1 MIFTPT
7 QKELFNKNIEA
18 LSNILLKESLKKIKS
33 SKFEL
38 ILGKDNLDINLKDT
52 SDNTFLYENVIDE
65 LNSMLNTYNDKYLL
79 YPVLYFYGFGNGIL
93 FKALLQNKNHQHIVV
108 FEKDI
113 EIIWIMFHILDFSNE
128 LQSARLMVLE
138 TSSLDI
144 ELFSNFCSSK
154 PFFQFS
160 RIYFLELMSHYYER
174 FHEDILGLNKKLAEN
189 FKNSIVSHG
198 NDPLDTLQGIE
209 QFVYN
214 LPSMITHPSY
224 KELLSKRKGIS
235 DTAIIVSTGPSLTK
249 QLPLLKKYAS
259 KATIFCADSSYPIL
273 AKHGIKPDYVLSLER
288 IPLTSEF
295 FNNDFGEFDKDI
307 MFIVKSV
314 THPHTIKYLQK
325 NNRAFILVSTYASFI
340 QYLKLD
346 YFGYFNMG
354 FSVAHMACYLS
365 LHLNHKNII
374 FIGQDLAY
382 AENGNSHPDDYQ
394 NSANYESQMYEHILT
409 EAYGGKGEVKTH
421 HVWLMF
427 KQNLEQDIE
436 KIQKYLDTKVYN
448 CTEGGARIK
457 GAIEKPFLWACENLL
472 DKDLNK
478 PFEKLEPLSLNKQN
492 EFLLKA
498 YYKVYQSIKHC
509 RDFNDNF
516 IKVYD
521 KIKNSFM
528 SLQNSQKNEIFIQEI
543 IQDIDKTK
551 TQINEIF
558 IQEIIQDIDKTKT
571 QIDELYNTQKDLIQI
586 LGPLLTQFE
595 LNLARIYVLNPKTK
609 EDAFNKSILW
619 IKEHLEFMELVYG
632 HIKAQENALIKN
644 ILPLEE
650 KLKERKLDKWMERV
664 RR

>member
-1 MIFTPT
+1 MTFTPT
-7 QKELFNKNIEA
+7 QKELFNKNIES
-18 LSNILLKESLKKIKS
+18 LSNILLKESLKEIQS

-113 EIIWIMFHILDFSNE
+113 EIIWIMFHILDFSSE
-128 LQSARLMVLE
+128 LQSARLMVLQ

-144 ELFSNFCSSK
+144 EFFSNFCSSK

-189 FKNSIVSHG
+189 FKNSIVSYG
-198 NDPLDTLQGIE
+198 NDPLDALQGIE

-214 LPSMITHPSY
+214 LPQMITHPSY
-224 KELLSKRKGIS
+224 KELLSKRKNLS

-249 QLPLLKKYAS
+249 QLPLLKKYAN

-273 AKHGIKPDYVLSLER
+273 AKHGIKPDYVCMLER
-288 IPLTSEF
+288 TEITAEF
-295 FNNDFGEFDKDI
+295 FNHDFGEFDNGI
-307 MFIVKSV
+307 CFIIKSIV
-314 THPHTIKYLQK
+314 HPNAINYLTKKTDNFTI
-325 NNRAFILVSTYASFI
+325 VSTYASFI

-409 EAYGGKGEVKTH
+409 TAYGGNGKVETH
-421 HVWLMF
+421 SIWLLF
-427 KQNLEQDIE
+427 KNWFENEMIPNTR
-436 KIQKYLDTKVYN
+436 KMGITTYN
-448 CTEGGARIK
+448 CTEGGARIE
-457 GAIEKPFLWACENLL
+457 GTIEKPFLWACENLL
-472 DKDLNK
+472 HKDLNK

-509 RDFNDNF
+509 RDFSKILSNDF
-516 IKVYD
+516 EKIQSVYL
-521 KIKNSFM
+521 
-528 SLQNSQKNEIFIQEI
+528 SLNEKE
-543 IQDIDKTK
+543 
-551 TQINEIF
+551 E
-558 IQEIIQDIDKTKT
+558 
-571 QIDELYNTQKDLIQI
+571 Y
-586 LGPLLTQFE
+586 
-595 LNLARIYVLNPKTK
+595 LNLAIEKIDEFKNKL
-609 EDAFNKSILW
+609 EDIKQMQDLYEILS
-619 IKEHLEFMELVYG
+619 
-632 HIKAQENALIKN
+632 
-644 ILPLEE
+644 PL
-650 KLKERKLDKWMERV
+650 L
-664 RR
+664 

>member
-1 MIFTPT
+1 
-7 QKELFNKNIEA
+7 
-18 LSNILLKESLKKIKS
+18 
-33 SKFEL
+33 
-38 ILGKDNLDINLKDT
+38 
-52 SDNTFLYENVIDE
+52 
-65 LNSMLNTYNDKYLL
+65 LL

-113 EIIWIMFHILDFSNE
+113 EIIWIMFHILDFSHE
-128 LQSARLMVLE
+128 LQNARLIVLQ

-144 ELFSNFCSSK
+144 EFFSNFCSSK

-198 NDPLDTLQGIE
+198 NDPLDALQGIE

-273 AKHGIKPDYVLSLER
+273 AKHGIKPDYVCMLER
-288 IPLTSEF
+288 TEITAEF

-307 MFIVKSV
+307 VFVCSGV
-314 THPHTIKYLQK
+314 VHPKAIEYLKGRNRKYLIIP
-325 NNRAFILVSTYASFI
+325 R
-340 QYLKLD
+340 YLYFPIYIKLK
-346 YFGYFNMG
+346 YFDFLYNTP
-354 FSVAHMACYLS
+354 SVAHMSYFLS
-365 LHLNHKNII
+365 VLLNHKNII
-374 FIGQDLAY
+374 LIGQDLAY

-409 EAYGGKGEVKTH
+409 EAYGGKKEIKTH
-421 HVWLMF
+421 EVWIFF
-427 KQNLEQDIE
+427 KQILEAMI
-436 KIQKYLDTKVYN
+436 IKYHITTYN
-448 CTEGGARIK
+448 CTEGGARIE
-457 GAIEKPFLWACENLL
+457 GTIEKPFLWACENLL

-498 YYKVYQSIKHC
+498 YYKVCKSIKHC
-509 RDFNDNF
+509 RDFSKILSNDFEKIQSIYLSLNEKEEYLNLAIEKIDGF
-516 IKVYD
+516 KNKLEDIKQMQDLYE
-521 KIKNSFM
+521 I
-528 SLQNSQKNEIFIQEI
+528 LQ
-543 IQDIDKTK
+543 
-551 TQINEIF
+551 
-558 IQEIIQDIDKTKT
+558 
-571 QIDELYNTQKDLIQI
+571 
-586 LGPLLTQFE
+586 PLRTQFE

>member
-1 MIFTPT
+1 MTFTPT

-18 LSNILLKESLKKIKS
+18 LSNILLKESLKEIKS

-65 LNSMLNTYNDKYLL
+65 FNSMLNTYNDKYLL

-128 LQSARLMVLE
+128 LQSARLMILE
-138 TSSLDI
+138 NDKLQTQDYT
-144 ELFSNFCSSK
+144 ELCSSK

-174 FHEDILGLNKKLAEN
+174 FHEDVLELNKKLVQY
-189 FKNSIVSHG
+189 FKDSIISHG
-198 NDPLDTLQGIE
+198 NDPLDALQGIE

-214 LPSMITHPSY
+214 LPQMITHPSY

-273 AKHGIKPDYVLSLER
+273 AKHGIKPDYVCMLER
-288 IPLTSEF
+288 TEITAEF
-295 FNNDFGEFDKDI
+295 FNHDFGEFDKDI
-307 MFIVKSV
+307 VFICAGVV
-314 THPHTIKYLQK
+314 HPKAIEYLKGGNRKYLIMP
-325 NNRAFILVSTYASFI
+325 R
-340 QYLKLD
+340 YLYFPIYIKLNK
-346 YFGYFNMG
+346 YFYFLYNTP
-354 FSVAHMACYLS
+354 SVAHMSYFLS
-365 LHLNHKNII
+365 ALLNHKNII
-374 FIGQDLAY
+374 LIGQDLAY
-382 AENGNSHPDDYQ
+382 AKNGNSHPDDYQ

-409 EAYGGKGEVKTH
+409 KAYGGKEEVKTH
-421 HVWLMF
+421 EAWIFF
-427 KQNLEQDIE
+427 KQILETMI
-436 KIQKYLDTKVYN
+436 IKYSITTYN
-448 CTEGGARIK
+448 CTEGGARIE
-457 GAIEKPFLWACENLL
+457 GTIEKPFLWACENLL

-509 RDFNDNF
+509 RDFSKILSNDFEN
-516 IKVYD
+516 IQSIYL
-521 KIKNSFM
+521 
-528 SLQNSQKNEIFIQEI
+528 SLNEKEE
-543 IQDIDKTK
+543 DINLAIEK
-551 TQINEIF
+551 
-558 IQEIIQDIDKTKT
+558 
-571 QIDELYNTQKDLIQI
+571 IDEFKNKLEDIKQMQDLYEI
-586 LGPLLTQFE
+586 LQPLRTQFE
-595 LNLARIYVLNPKTK
+595 LNLARI
-609 EDAFNKSILW
+609 
-619 IKEHLEFMELVYG
+619 
-632 HIKAQENALIKN
+632 
-644 ILPLEE
+644 
-650 KLKERKLDKWMERV
+650 
-664 RR
+664 

>member
-1 MIFTPT
+1 
-7 QKELFNKNIEA
+7 
-18 LSNILLKESLKKIKS
+18 
-33 SKFEL
+33 
-38 ILGKDNLDINLKDT
+38 
-52 SDNTFLYENVIDE
+52 
-65 LNSMLNTYNDKYLL
+65 
-79 YPVLYFYGFGNGIL
+79 GNGIL

-113 EIIWIMFHILDFSNE
+113 EIIWVIFHILDFSNE
-128 LQSARLMVLE
+128 LQNARLMVLE
-138 TSSLDI
+138 NDKLQTQDYT
-144 ELFSNFCSSK
+144 ELCSSK

-174 FHEDILGLNKKLAEN
+174 FHEDVLELNKKLAEN
-189 FKNSIVSHG
+189 FKNIILRNG
-198 NDPLDTLQGIE
+198 NDPLDALQGIE

-214 LPSMITHPSY
+214 LPQMITHPSY
-224 KELLSKRKGIS
+224 KELLSKRKNLS

-273 AKHGIKPDYVLSLER
+273 AKHGIKPDYVCMLER
-288 IPLTSEF
+288 TELTAEF
-295 FNNDFGEFDKDI
+295 FNHDFGEFDKDI
-307 MFIVKSV
+307 VFICAGVV
-314 THPHTIKYLQK
+314 HPKAIE
-325 NNRAFILVSTYASFI
+325 
-340 QYLKLD
+340 YLKGGNLVITQKVLAFPYYINLKD
-346 YFGYFNMG
+346 FSYAAVGL
-354 FSVAHMACYLS
+354 SVAHTLSYLATYLS
-365 LHLNHKNII
+365 HKNII

-409 EAYGGKGEVKTH
+409 EAYGGNGKVETH
-421 HVWLMF
+421 SIWLLF
-427 KQNLEQDIE
+427 KNWFENEMIPNTR
-436 KIQKYLDTKVYN
+436 KMGITTYN
-448 CTEGGARIK
+448 CTEGGARIE
-457 GAIEKPFLWACENLL
+457 GTIEKPFLWACENLL
-472 DKDLNK
+472 HKDLNK

-509 RDFNDNF
+509 RDFSNKF
-516 IKVYD
+516 IKSYD

-528 SLQNSQKNEIFIQEI
+528 SLQNSQENETLIKEI
-543 IQDIDKTK
+543 IKDIDK
-551 TQINEIF
+551 I
-558 IQEIIQDIDKTKT
+558 KT
-571 QIDELYNTQKDLIQI
+571 QIDELYNTQKDLMQI